1 MGKRK
6 AIFLGNGFTRAL
18 VKNVPT
24 WGQLI
29 GCFNSSD
36 AVQQTIPYTFQYE
49 MNYLGGNKFEEETL
63 KKEICSQ
70 LSVFSQVD
78 LKDAAEKL
86 LSFLTK
92 NEITDILTTNYDG
105 LIEHLLL
112 SQNAKLISKNNSE
125 TIYSIR
131 RNYVYEY
138 NKKTITLW
146 KIHGDTAAP
155 KSLMLGLDHYCG
167 AIGKMDDYIKH
178 GRLGRK
184 QTDNPVEKKFPNKAK
199 SDMSKKEI
207 TTVQFQT

>member
-1 MGKRK
+1 M
-6 AIFLGNGFTRAL
+6 
-18 VKNVPT
+18 
-24 WGQLI
+24 
-29 GCFNSSD
+29 
-36 AVQQTIPYTFQYE
+36 
-49 MNYLGGNKFEEETL
+49 
-63 KKEICSQ
+63 
-70 LSVFSQVD
+70 
-78 LKDAAEKL
+78 KDAAEKL

-178 GRLGRK
+178 GRLGSCLLY
-184 QTDNPVEKKFPNKAK
+184 T
-199 SDMSKKEI
+199 SDAADEL
-207 TTVQFQT
+207 